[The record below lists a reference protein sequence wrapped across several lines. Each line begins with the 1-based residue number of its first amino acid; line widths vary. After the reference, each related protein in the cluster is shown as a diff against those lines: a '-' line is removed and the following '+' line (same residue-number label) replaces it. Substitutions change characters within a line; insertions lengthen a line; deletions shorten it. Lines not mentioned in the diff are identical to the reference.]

1 MARFIG
7 PFKFSGN
14 VGGFHGHWDEDLQEW
29 ILSTQKQ
36 KNPNHNKHAP
46 RALENNEEFKAMCI
60 WSKLIRR
67 MTDEVVYLKKGR
79 RVGELNAIAKKIQL
93 MDYNGIHGT
102 RQIES
107 SKFNFPLIG
116 FSFNKAHPFS
126 SVFTGVPE
134 ISITED
140 RREVT
145 LKLTDFIS
153 KSKFTWP
160 ETILHYRVFLE
171 IFELPDL
178 VWDAESKA
186 YDPYYFI
193 KPKGK
198 AVTVSEWIRVNTE
211 PIDFQQTV
219 AFKAD
224 QFPREKSA
232 VVVVMGLEFANGMDW
247 GTPYVV
253 KGHGTAAVVAC
264 L

>member
-1 MARFIG
+1 MARFVG

-36 KNPNHNKHAP
+36 KNPNHNKKAK

-60 WSKLIRR
+60 WSKSIRH
-67 MTDEVVYLKKGR
+67 MTDDVMYLKKGR
-79 RVGELNAIAKKIQL
+79 RVGDLNAIAKKIQL
-93 MDYNGIHGT
+93 MDPTGIRGM

-107 SKFNFPLIG
+107 SKYNFPLIG

-134 ISITED
+134 VSITED

-145 LKLTDFIS
+145 LKLTNFTS
-153 KSKFTWP
+153 KSKFNWP
-160 ETILHYRVFLE
+160 ETVSYYRVFLE

-178 VWDAESKA
+178 DWDAESKA
-186 YDPYYFI
+186 YDPNYFTM
-193 KPKGK
+193 PKGK
-198 AVTVSEWIRVNTE
+198 AVTVSEWMSVS
-211 PIDFQQTV
+211 PVAIDFQQSA
-219 AFKAD
+219 AFKAE
-224 QFPREKSA
+224 QLPREKSA
-232 VVVVMGLEFANGMDW
+232 VVVVMGFEFANGMDW

-253 KGHGTAAVVAC
+253 KGHGTAAIIAC

>member
-14 VGGFHGHWDEDLQEW
+14 VGGFHGHWDEDLQDW
-29 ILSTQKQ
+29 VLSSEKQ

-46 RALENNEEFKAMCI
+46 RALENNEEFKAMCM
-60 WSKLIRR
+60 WSKLIRYQ
-67 MTDEVVYLKKGR
+67 TFDVVNLKKGR
-79 RVGELNAIAKKIQL
+79 RVGELNKIAKKIQL
-93 MDYNGIHGT
+93 MDQIGLRGI

-134 ISITED
+134 VSITED

-145 LKLTDFIS
+145 LKLTNFTS
-153 KSKFTWP
+153 QSKFNWP
-160 ETILHYRVFLE
+160 EKVRYYRVYLE

-178 VWDAESKA
+178 VWDTVSKA
-186 YDPYYFI
+186 YNPQYFTM
-193 KPKGK
+193 PKGK
-198 AVTVSEWIRVNTE
+198 AVTVSEWMSVSTE
-211 PIDFQQTV
+211 PIDFLQSA
-219 AFKAD
+219 AFKED
-224 QFPREKSA
+224 QLPREKSA
-232 VVVVMGLEFANGMDW
+232 VVVVQGFEFASGMDW